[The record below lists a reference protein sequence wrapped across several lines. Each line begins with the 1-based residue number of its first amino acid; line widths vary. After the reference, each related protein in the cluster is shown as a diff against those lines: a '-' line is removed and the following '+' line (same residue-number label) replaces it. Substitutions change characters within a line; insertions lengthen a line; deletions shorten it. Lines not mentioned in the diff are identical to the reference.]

1 LTASEIN
8 ADALV
13 LPQYCIDALLTAI
26 RSASPAS
33 SSSERHEDRDQNHA
47 HRLHL
52 TLISTLSSLPLPL
65 LPPVLNSIREIVLSL
80 PVDSDEKQEL
90 IEELFREL
98 LERVGDREKEI
109 VMRWWYDERVRL
121 VGTRMEEKSDESGPG
136 ILSRL

>member
-1 LTASEIN
+1 MSV
-8 ADALV
+8 DALT

-26 RSASPAS
+26 HSASS
-33 SSSERHEDRDQNHA
+33 DQIHSGDREQNHS

-65 LPPVLNSIREIVLSL
+65 LPPALESIREIVLSL
-80 PVDSDEKQEL
+80 PVDSGERKEL
-90 IEELFREL
+90 IDEIFREL

-109 VMRWWYDERVRL
+109 VMRWWYEQREELAGSRN
-121 VGTRMEEKSDESGPG
+121 MEQEAKRGENGCG